1 MNGYVWIGSDP
12 MYYFYT
18 EYIQWFEEEDYNYDY
33 EF

>member
-1 MNGYVWIGSDP
+1 MSKYVWIGSDP

-18 EYIQWFEEEDYNYDY
+18 NFWFEEEYEY